1 MQQVSLEFAQERNG
15 LKHPLAEVQLQ
26 QNRESRE
33 GLGTEI

>member
-1 MQQVSLEFAQERNG
+1 MRQVSLEFAQESNG
-15 LKHPLAEVQLQ
+15 LEHPLAEIQLQ